1 MTIKYLLQKTKNTT
15 DETKITFADNSA
27 LYFQMLNENKA
38 ELPTIQNN
46 DLNLTE
52 QDMQSLNLA
61 LENVD
66 NVSKEDLISDLYNT
80 DNILNAQDM
89 QNQTFNVIEEN
100 NNNSNTKIADN
111 TINNLLTPEI
121 KNNDK
126 SDNNFIKDVKK
137 ETPNNIQY
145 TNNTNLA
152 EDKNVKTDLQNDK
165 ILSNNIDEKSVN
177 EKTLDTNTDKNLN
190 ALASEVKV
198 NTKDNSNVLTSDVK
212 TNTEDNSKDITSNL
226 KANTDDNLKTLT
238 SEVKVTSDNNVN
250 DLIKNTIEPR
260 IADIKDNT
268 QQTTVDNNSVVE
280 QISEMKQNIET
291 PVSKNNKNLQN
302 TGIITDEQSEIKD
315 DITGIE
321 FVQQK
326 FTLNTQKDKQA
337 NSDTKEQA
345 EETIEPIKIKVD
357 DNIKVVQT
365 PFAKQVQNADKAQNV
380 NKIQK
385 ANETLAKSGINTQ
398 TLQNADAKVE
408 DIEMSNE
415 LETSNNKFVE
425 TSQESMLRNKLAEDL
440 NNNTQIQNQVQS
452 QTTSADDVKTD
463 FMQTQ
468 DKAVK
473 AENSQQKQPTEDLDN
488 IDILSQIRSKIDA
501 TNLANSKKIV
511 IGLTPESLGKLTI
524 QITKGENGISAHI
537 LADNQQAKEL
547 LEKDLNNLK
556 STLQSQGVNVN
567 NLSVKVSEAGKSSD
581 SNNNSMFQ
589 QNDSGELG
597 QDGKNSHSEHN
608 KENEQNDRKTFD
620 FIHKQAMEQNN
631 EEPEVTN
638 SADTLQTEK
647 TVNIKGST
655 GKISYKL

>member
-1 MTIKYLLQKTKNTT
+1 
-15 DETKITFADNSA
+15 
-27 LYFQMLNENKA
+27 
-38 ELPTIQNN
+38 
-46 DLNLTE
+46 
-52 QDMQSLNLA
+52 
-61 LENVD
+61 
-66 NVSKEDLISDLYNT
+66 
-80 DNILNAQDM
+80 
-89 QNQTFNVIEEN
+89 
-100 NNNSNTKIADN
+100 
-111 TINNLLTPEI
+111 
-121 KNNDK
+121 
-126 SDNNFIKDVKK
+126 
-137 ETPNNIQY
+137 
-145 TNNTNLA
+145 
-152 EDKNVKTDLQNDK
+152 
-165 ILSNNIDEKSVN
+165 
-177 EKTLDTNTDKNLN
+177 
-190 ALASEVKV
+190 
-198 NTKDNSNVLTSDVK
+198 
-212 TNTEDNSKDITSNL
+212 
-226 KANTDDNLKTLT
+226 
-238 SEVKVTSDNNVN
+238 
-250 DLIKNTIEPR
+250 
-260 IADIKDNT
+260 
-268 QQTTVDNNSVVE
+268 
-280 QISEMKQNIET
+280 MKQNIET